1 MDTQGEREKERA
13 DNNTSILNN
22 ECFVHTMCLESTF
35 YTSPDERAQTSTI
48 STRMFINEPGIN
60 SAYNIPIY

>member
-35 YTSPDERAQTSTI
+35 YTSPDERADTSTI
-48 STRMFINEPGIN
+48 ST
-60 SAYNIPIY
+60 